1 MRRHGSVL
9 TPLLIAFSVFA
20 ILIAA
25 ATVVNY
31 VAVGRQNAVAQQVT
45 GRYTV
50 LQQEESALETSY
62 GTAEFA
68 VLFYNITGVRS
79 YLLPLGTARAGFDS
93 NLAALR
99 NHATPGLRSLIAVQA
114 RTGAGWF
121 ALAPRLV
128 AAVPRTAAA
137 KILLGRAD
145 GLGIEFLTATTEIL
159 GSLHNEIEH
168 LTTSSKQALRTSLVW
183 SAVALAVAVL
193 LVLAASLSTV
203 YTITRP
209 LRALTA
215 TVRRLTR
222 GDHAAR
228 AAVAGSPEV
237 REVAQTVNAQADE
250 ADRLRAQE
258 AETNRVRAAAREAGL
273 RIREPLVEED
283 VLREARLALEQ
294 TVSADRVSLRLIEE
308 DRLTSPADTDP
319 GPGVDGDIMPHLT
332 DDVLAELRRLFHA
345 QGSTVIQD
353 VQGEEVN
360 QPSVLREAVRSM
372 GVASLIV
379 TPFGVGSTL
388 LGILVAQRFTPGR
401 PWTPAEVDAVES
413 IAADLGRGLNHA
425 RLYEAEDR
433 LVANLRSLDKAKSD
447 FFATVSHELRSPLT
461 TIEGYVEMLGD
472 DQAHRL
478 GPEQRH
484 MVEAID
490 RSADRLRNLIEDVF
504 TLAKLESG
512 AFETTTR
519 PVDIADLLSGAV
531 EAIQPSVTEKQ
542 LSLTVTGAEGGL
554 MVDGEASQLERVV
567 INLLSNAVKFTP
579 AGGRITVSAA
589 AEDESA
595 LIAVADTGIGIPQRD
610 QRELF
615 TRFYRASNAVE
626 QAIPGT
632 GLGLA
637 IIHTIVVNHGGT
649 IDLESREDAGTT
661 VMVRLP
667 RQSPVPA

>member
-1 MRRHGSVL
+1 M
-9 TPLLIAFSVFA
+9 
-20 ILIAA
+20 
-25 ATVVNY
+25 
-31 VAVGRQNAVAQQVT
+31 
-45 GRYTV
+45 
-50 LQQEESALETSY
+50 
-62 GTAEFA
+62 
-68 VLFYNITGVRS
+68 
-79 YLLPLGTARAGFDS
+79 
-93 NLAALR
+93 
-99 NHATPGLRSLIAVQA
+99 
-114 RTGAGWF
+114 
-121 ALAPRLV
+121 
-128 AAVPRTAAA
+128 
-137 KILLGRAD
+137 
-145 GLGIEFLTATTEIL
+145 
-159 GSLHNEIEH
+159 
-168 LTTSSKQALRTSLVW
+168 
-183 SAVALAVAVL
+183 
-193 LVLAASLSTV
+193 
-203 YTITRP
+203 
-209 LRALTA
+209 
-215 TVRRLTR
+215 
-222 GDHAAR
+222 
-228 AAVAGSPEV
+228 
-237 REVAQTVNAQADE
+237 
-250 ADRLRAQE
+250 
-258 AETNRVRAAAREAGL
+258 
-273 RIREPLVEED
+273 
-283 VLREARLALEQ
+283 
-294 TVSADRVSLRLIEE
+294 
-308 DRLTSPADTDP
+308 
-319 GPGVDGDIMPHLT
+319 
-332 DDVLAELRRLFHA
+332 
-345 QGSTVIQD
+345 
-353 VQGEEVN
+353 
-360 QPSVLREAVRSM
+360 
-372 GVASLIV
+372 
-379 TPFGVGSTL
+379 
-388 LGILVAQRFTPGR
+388 
-401 PWTPAEVDAVES
+401 ES

-554 MVDGEASQLERVV
+554 VVDGEASQLERVV